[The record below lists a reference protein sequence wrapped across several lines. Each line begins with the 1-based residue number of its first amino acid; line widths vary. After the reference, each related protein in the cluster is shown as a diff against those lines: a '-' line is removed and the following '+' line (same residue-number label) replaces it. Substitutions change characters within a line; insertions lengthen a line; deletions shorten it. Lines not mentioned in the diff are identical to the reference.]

1 MATREEIKKFSEL
14 IIELGNR
21 KRIDYFDAIILHC
34 EETGLEVELA
44 AQMLTPALK
53 AKITEQAENANMI
66 KRTNRLPL

>member
-1 MATREEIKKFSEL
+1 MATREEMKKFSEL
-14 IIELGNR
+14 IIELGTR